1 MSQDN
6 GSGNAPGRG
15 LLAGRSVLVTG
26 AAGTGIGFATAL
38 RCAEEGAR
46 VAISARSAEKVEL
59 AADQLEKL
67 VGVRPVTTVC
77 DITVESEVQAMIA
90 AADERLDGLDVLV
103 NNAAVGGMAPVA
115 EMTDEQW
122 DAVLDT
128 TLKGTFRCTRAALR
142 LMLPRKSGVIVNNAS
157 VVGWKASPGMAHYA
171 AAKAGVMALTR
182 ASALEAASA
191 GIRINAVAPTL
202 VAHDELAAKMPPGVM
217 DQLGAQQPLGR
228 AGEPSE
234 IANVIVFLAS
244 DYASYLTGE
253 VISVSAQH
261 A

>member
-1 MSQDN
+1 MSQDFAT
-6 GSGNAPGRG
+6 GSGRG

-46 VAISARSAEKVEL
+46 LAISARNAEKLES

-67 VGVRPVTTVC
+67 VGARPVTVGC
-77 DITVESEVQAMIA
+77 DITIEAEVQAMIA
-90 AADERLDGLDVLV
+90 AADDQLDGLDVLV
-103 NNAAVGGMAPVA
+103 NNAAVGGVAPVA

-122 DAVLDT
+122 DTVLDT

-142 LMLPRKSGVIVNNAS
+142 LMLPRKGGVIVNNAS

-202 VAHDELAAKMPPGVM
+202 VAHDDLAAKMPPGVM
-217 DQLGAQQPLGR
+217 DQLAAQQPLGR

-244 DYASYLTGE
+244 DYSSYLTGE